1 MVLTPMTQA
10 DADVSEN
17 KSNSELLHHIT
28 LIIGLVCVG
37 IGQTLLYTILGPASR
52 EIGLTEFNV
61 GMIVTIAAL
70 VITLCSGLWGKL
82 IRIFGS
88 RNSYLA
94 GMIFYTIGT
103 LILALVLKISLSHY
117 LSITSAFLALL
128 FVRCITGALTAG
140 IHPSAMTYIAESTDR
155 KERGAGMAL
164 IASAYGIGSVI
175 GPLLGSSL
183 GSFSL
188 LLPIYV
194 AAIVSFIGTV
204 LGFMILSKNTVEPVS
219 VSMEERRTIKINDKR
234 VLPVFIGIALTYIAF
249 SSFQQTIS
257 FYIQDLFSL
266 DPEKAVAETG
276 ITVSIMAVAMVFTQ
290 LVFIQIF
297 KPSSKLLLVFGSL
310 MCILG
315 FLGMISPYHYPLV
328 INISSGLLGV
338 GFGMMI
344 PAIQS
349 AASLAVSNEEQ
360 SGVAGFLFGASAFGY
375 VLGPAIGTYLY
386 SMSPIY
392 IFCFAISAIMLST
405 YFTAKVIYKE

>member
-1 MVLTPMTQA
+1 MTQA
-10 DADVSEN
+10 DANVSEN
-17 KSNSELLHHIT
+17 KSNPELMHHIT

-52 EIGLTEFNV
+52 EIGLTEFSV

-70 VITLCSGLWGKL
+70 VITLCSGMWGKL

-117 LSITSAFLALL
+117 LSITAAFLSLL
-128 FVRCITGALTAG
+128 FVRCLTGALTAG
-140 IHPSAMTYIAESTDR
+140 IHPSAMTYIAESTNR

-164 IASAYGIGSVI
+164 IASAYGIGSII

-194 AAIVSFIGTV
+194 AAVISFIGTI
-204 LGFMILSKNTVEPVS
+204 LGFFVLSKDKVES
-219 VSMEERRTIKINDKR
+219 VSASVEEKKTIRINDER
-234 VLPVFIGIALTYIAF
+234 VFPVFVGIALTYIAF

-266 DPEKAVAETG
+266 DPARAVAKTG
-276 ITVSIMAVAMVFTQ
+276 ITISIMAVAMVFTQ
-290 LVFIQIF
+290 LVYIQIF
-297 KPSSKLLLVFGSL
+297 KPSAKALLVFGSSAC
-310 MCILG
+310 MLG
-315 FLGMISPYHYPLV
+315 FLGMILPYHYSMV

-344 PAIQS
+344 PSIQS
-349 AASLAVSNEEQ
+349 AASLAVSNDEQ

-375 VLGPAIGTYLY
+375 VLGPAMGTYLY
-386 SMSPIY
+386 SLSSSY
-392 IFCFAISAIMLST
+392 LFYFAITSIVLAT
-405 YFTAKVIYKE
+405 YFTAKVIYKK